1 MMVSDWKYILTRRQ
15 YMNNICIG
23 IVDDD
28 KGHVTDIQRVFARYS
43 KLEDTSLSFSYE
55 SFYKDEN
62 SDYGALLESI
72 MDAIKAQSIDC
83 LIIDYKLVFTHETNK
98 GADIINTVRD
108 ILPEFPCI
116 ILTGRGD
123 ECAKEFRVDP
133 DKIYVKE
140 DFLAIGEVVSTT
152 LVKKIVSNVIIT
164 KKRKQELIAQIAVLK
179 EQIKSDEDGTDV
191 NELIEKIIVL
201 ESKLDKYCMVG
212 QSEIDKLY
220 DSSSL
225 EKIVSLIERANDL
238 LE

>member
-1 MMVSDWKYILTRRQ
+1 
-15 YMNNICIG
+15 MNNICIG

-28 KGHVTDIQRVFARYS
+28 KVHVTDIQRVFARYS
-43 KLEDTSLSFSYE
+43 KLEDTSLSFSFQ
-55 SFYKDEN
+55 SFYEDEK
-62 SDYGALLESI
+62 SDYAAVLCSI
-72 MDAIKAQSIDC
+72 MEAIKAQVIDC
-83 LIIDYKLVFTHETNK
+83 LIIDYKLVFTRETNK
-98 GADIINTVRD
+98 GADIINEVRS

-140 DFLAIGEVVSTT
+140 DFLAIGEAISNS

-164 KKRKQELIAQIAVLK
+164 KKRKQELIAQIDALK
-179 EQIKSDEDGTDV
+179 AQIKSNDESANV
-191 NELIEKIIVL
+191 NELIERIIEL

-212 QSEIDKLY
+212 QSEIDKIY

-225 EKIVSLIERANDL
+225 EKIVSLIEKANNL
-238 LE
+238 IE